1 MDLFSPVSLGELHL
15 PNRVVMAPLTRVR
28 AGSSGIPGDLMVEH
42 YTQRASAGLI
52 ITEGVYTSHEA
63 QAFGGQPGIVDDAQ
77 AAGWRRVTDAVHA
90 AGGRI
95 VLQIM
100 HGGRVSHPAI
110 TGTDRIVAPSA
121 VAVDGEVHTPAG
133 LLPFPV
139 PHALT
144 TDELLAVRDEIVAAA
159 VRAIGAGADG
169 VEIHSANGYL
179 LHEFLSPVS
188 NRRTDG
194 YGGGPAERARFGIEV
209 LTAVV
214 AAVDAGRVGVRLSP
228 ARDIQG
234 VMETDAADVHA
245 TYGTLVDGLA
255 PLGLAYLSVL
265 HTDPAGA
272 LVQDLRSRFGGPM
285 IANTG
290 FRVMTTRTEAVRL
303 VQDGHA
309 DAVAVGRALIA
320 NPDLVERWRGE
331 HPENAPDP
339 STFYAD
345 GAAGYTD
352 YPRLVAGQV
361 G

>member
-133 LLPFPV
+133 RLPFPV

-144 TDELLAVRDEIVAAA
+144 TDELPAVRDEIVAAA

-188 NRRTDG
+188 NVRTDG
-194 YGGGPAERARFGIEV
+194 YGGGPAARARFGIEV
-209 LTAVV
+209 LTAVA
-214 AAVDAGRVGVRLSP
+214 AAVGGGRVGVRLSP

-234 VMETDAADVHA
+234 VLETDAADVHA

-290 FRVMTTRTEAVRL
+290 FSVVTTRTEAVRL

-331 HPENAPDP
+331 HPENVPDP